1 MRRLENRDEGRERT
15 CVSGKEN
22 LKLESNGKMSRQRE
36 SRDDTQE
43 TGWVRKEGPFLSLK
57 DGKYVKRRICRP
69 F

>member
-43 TGWVRKEGPFLSLK
+43 TGWIRKEGPFLS
-57 DGKYVKRRICRP
+57 
-69 F
+69 